1 MYVILAG
8 VRGQYVVMCNGPWH
22 AIFFSLTT
30 AQIVMISWKNDQK
43 VMHNIFFYM
52 FTSICEI
59 EMIFR
64 LAVQEVDLR

>member
-1 MYVILAG
+1 MAPG
-8 VRGQYVVMCNGPWH
+8 MQF
-22 AIFFSLTT
+22 FFSLTT
-30 AQIVMISWKNDQK
+30 AQIVMISWRNDQK

-52 FTSICEI
+52 FTNICEI